1 MRASRRFVP
10 SSIPALEGRVVLSQ
24 MAPHAGSLAA
34 ELRPV
39 RLPSAEITQSN
50 ASEQSFPTSVSDSI
64 HSGLP
69 VAEQVTIKYSD
80 GSTQTES
87 VLKVPN
93 PANNT
98 VTTYK
103 TINLRNNGGTES
115 VVDTESFSG
124 STTPYSGVD
133 NTHTITTTL
142 PNGSVQTQTIHEV
155 ISGDKTIQN
164 STIKEPNGG
173 IETWTS
179 TGVKRGPTTTT
190 SKTITEPNGTI
201 EQQKTITTHHGSL
214 DSTAT
219 TRTRI
224 PSKLSIE
231 YTFSATNVIR
241 VQPPA

>member
-50 ASEQSFPTSVSDSI
+50 AREQSFPKSVSDSI

-80 GSTQTES
+80 GSSQTES

-115 VVDTESFSG
+115 VVDTESFYG
-124 STTPYSGVD
+124 GTTPYSGVD
-133 NTHTITTTL
+133 NTYTITTTL

-155 ISGDKTIQN
+155 ISGDKT
-164 STIKEPNGG
+164 